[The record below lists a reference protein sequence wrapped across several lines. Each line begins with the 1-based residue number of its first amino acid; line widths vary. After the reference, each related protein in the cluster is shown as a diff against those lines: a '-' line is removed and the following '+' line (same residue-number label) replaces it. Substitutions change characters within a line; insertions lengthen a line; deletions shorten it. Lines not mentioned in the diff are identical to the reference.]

1 MASPV
6 YTVLVTGSSGHLGA
20 ALMLTLPSR
29 GHTPLGLDILP
40 SETTTVVG
48 SVTDRALVA
57 SLLARHPSIV
67 HIVHAAALHKPHVGS
82 HPQSA
87 FVDTNIT
94 GTLVLL
100 EEAAAAT
107 VATPAAG
114 DDGPGKGRESPSRI
128 RSFVYVSTTSAF
140 GAALAPAPGL
150 PAAWI
155 DESVAP
161 VPKNIYGVTKR
172 AAEDLCALAH
182 RGGGGLPVVVLRAAR
197 FFPEADDDPDR
208 RASLAAADDDDDD
221 GANLKVCE
229 LAYRRADIADV
240 ASAVAC
246 AMEKAAAVGFGTYI
260 ISAPPPFSLIV
271 GSEDL
276 GRSLGEGDAGLGG
289 QGFREGLG
297 EGLGGQGFGS
307 AAVTAAATAAA
318 AAKRSSGSSSSS
330 SVSRRTLLGRLDADA
345 GAVFREAVPGCAAVF
360 EALGWGFLGRVD
372 RVYDPS
378 RAVRELGWAPEW
390 TFEKVIARL
399 ARGEGWRSELA
410 HTVGKR
416 GYHAAPTGV
425 YTTR

>member
-1 MASPV
+1 MASPI

-20 ALMLTLPSR
+20 ALMLTLPSQ

-67 HIVHAAALHKPHVGS
+67 HIVHAATLHKPHVES

-100 EEAAAAT
+100 EEAEAADAAADGGE
-107 VATPAAG
+107 PSQ
-114 DDGPGKGRESPSRI
+114 DGPSRM
-128 RSFVYVSTTSAF
+128 RSFVFVSTTSTF
-140 GAALAPAPGL
+140 GAALAPAPGR

-182 RGGGGLPVVVLRAAR
+182 RRRRRLPVVVLRAAR

-208 RASLAAADDDDDD
+208 RASLAAAAADDDDDDDDD

-246 AMEKAAAVGFGTYI
+246 AMERAAAVGFGTYI
-260 ISAPPPFSLIV
+260 ISAPPPFLSRLAGAGEDNGAGG
-271 GSEDL
+271 GS
-276 GRSLGEGDAGLGG
+276 GG
-289 QGFREGLG
+289 
-297 EGLGGQGFGS
+297 GG
-307 AAVTAAATAAA
+307 AAA
-318 AAKRSSGSSSSS
+318 AA
-330 SVSRRTLLGRLDADA
+330 RRTLLRRLDEDA
-345 GAVFREAVPGCAAVF
+345 GAAFREAVPACAAVF
-360 EALGWGFLGRVD
+360 ESLGWGFLGRVD
-372 RVYDPS
+372 RVYDSS
-378 RAVRELGWAPEW
+378 RAIRDLGWTPEW
-390 TFEKVIARL
+390 TFEKVVERL
-399 ARGEGWRSELA
+399 ARGEDWRSELT
-410 HTVGKR
+410 HRVGKR
-416 GYHAAPTGV
+416 GYHAVPTGV